1 METLFVSQLS
11 ECGKMGAMNST
22 TLPEP
27 PSPIRRRGRPARPEA
42 EVRHAVLQATLELLR
57 LTELSFFAMVG
68 LVLSVQLAA
77 IWLLVLQRTLRG
89 VWHGELFQ
97 APCLGGPQSA
107 AHGVFSAD

>member
-1 METLFVSQLS
+1 MLVSVGALIGIGTL
-11 ECGKMGAMNST
+11 G
-22 TLPEP
+22 
-27 PSPIRRRGRPARPEA
+27 
-42 EVRHAVLQATLELLR
+42 ELFTSGLR
-57 LTELSFFAMVG
+57 TGLVTPVIVG